1 MNVIR
6 STGVATSFTT
16 GINRQIRTSIDTF
29 MGLQHD
35 CEALLGPRH
44 PDYLMPVRMKALTAE
59 QSGAHSEIRSVHI
72 SLSWEWNPPARTSQT
87 VARCKAYWCCSLSS
101 PIESCSILFPSCGI
115 IFICPSSLFAI
126 KAHRFFLDVQKLV
139 RVIVKP

>member
-1 MNVIR
+1 MNVTR

-16 GINRQIRTSIDTF
+16 GINMQIPTSVDTF

-44 PDYLMPVRMKALTAE
+44 PEFVMPDRMKALVAE

-87 VARCKAYWCCSLSS
+87 VARCKASQK
-101 PIESCSILFPSCGI
+101 SIRNTQSK
-115 IFICPSSLFAI
+115 IFCETRAFT
-126 KAHRFFLDVQKLV
+126 F
-139 RVIVKP
+139 